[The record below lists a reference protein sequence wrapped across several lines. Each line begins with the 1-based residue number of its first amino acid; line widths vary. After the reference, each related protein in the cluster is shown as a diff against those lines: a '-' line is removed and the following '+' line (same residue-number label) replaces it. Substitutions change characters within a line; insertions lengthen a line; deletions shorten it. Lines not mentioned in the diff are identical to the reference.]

1 LPWDS
6 KHRRKNYRGNPEAGL
21 PGFLLYSFILENH
34 VTCLASTPED
44 KTGPAYRTSKGLRR
58 GDGCIWVETWLNQLK
73 SRLSLLVYHSVHLS
87 PARVFFVVYSW
98 QST

>member
-1 LPWDS
+1 MPWDS

-58 GDGCIWVETWLNQLK
+58 GDGCIWEKV
-73 SRLSLLVYHSVHLS
+73 SLFLGIKVRTGQTLPEQES
-87 PARVFFVVYSW
+87 
-98 QST
+98 